1 MKTII
6 QKCFWKNTV
15 LLKTEIFCSNSD
27 EEYYDKECMN
37 LCLETLKKWEQNISP
52 GLFPFAEK

>member
-6 QKCFWKNTV
+6 RKCFWKNTV

-37 LCLETLKKWEQNISP
+37 LCLETLKK
-52 GLFPFAEK
+52 

>member
-1 MKTII
+1 MFLEKYCLIEDR
-6 QKCFWKNTV
+6 
-15 LLKTEIFCSNSD
+15 EIFCSNSD

-37 LCLETLKKWEQNISP
+37 LYLETLKKWEQNISQ